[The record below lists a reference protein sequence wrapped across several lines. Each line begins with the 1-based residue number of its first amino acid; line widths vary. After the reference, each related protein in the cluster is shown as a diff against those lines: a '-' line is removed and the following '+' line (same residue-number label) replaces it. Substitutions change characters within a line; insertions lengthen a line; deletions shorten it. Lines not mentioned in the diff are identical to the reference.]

1 MVVENM
7 QLNEMEV
14 ILLEIICS
22 VQQCR
27 EQAVWAQCLH
37 HKTCLLVCW
46 GHALNWEGEYPGG
59 EHLGT
64 GGGTNPL
71 GYLAG

>member
-1 MVVENM
+1 MYSSAENK
-7 QLNEMEV
+7 
-14 ILLEIICS
+14 LL
-22 VQQCR
+22 
-27 EQAVWAQCLH
+27 WAQCLH

-71 GYLAG
+71 G